1 LDKIMS
7 ARLDEAAVPEM
18 DRVTRELKI
27 SKKRFL
33 EEAIHHHAR
42 TLTQSSRGDDCTV
55 GFGCMETQRGS
66 CSDREKSPRSLR
78 PVSVTVSPLMA
89 VRAYID

>member
-1 LDKIMS
+1 MDKIMS
-7 ARLDEAAVPEM
+7 ARLDEAAPLEM
-18 DRVTRELKI
+18 DRVTGKLKI

-42 TLTQSSRGDDCTV
+42 TLTQSRRDDCTV